1 MKLKNLLIFLIILTV
16 LINISCIYATENN
29 TEILRENNEIN
40 IYVDTN
46 TGEDSNTGDSWQTPV
61 KSIGKAIDLTDNN
74 KTTNIYLGNGT
85 YNGEKNAELKIENKN
100 TVNIIGSNNTI
111 IHGENLKQILILSNI
126 KNITLKN
133 IQFVNATSKN
143 INYGVAIIVKNNTNV
158 LIDNCQFINNT
169 KSSIYNE
176 GTLTITN
183 TNFLNNK
190 DRSSAIENNIL
201 GGAIY
206 NIGNLTVANS
216 TFKENYAGSGGAIYN
231 AGNLIV
237 NSSTFRYN
245 KATNHGGSMIV
256 DSIKNR
262 KDGGRGGDICN
273 FGNAIITNTTFKE
286 TQLVDLGARG
296 GSIYNNGTMLLKH
309 VEISNITMISDDP
322 LGRHSA
328 GTAIANIA
336 NLTLKD
342 SLIANITTHIT
353 YQGRIQ
359 GAIQN
364 EGLFTATGTL
374 FVNNKPD
381 RVYGHQLYYDIG
393 TGNIYNTG
401 GGILNITSCAFFNA
415 NQNIL
420 ETVVQD
426 VAIIAGSAI
435 CLENNSWSGEDPLT
449 NNHIYG
455 TLNVTNYMLHL
466 M

>member
-1 MKLKNLLIFLIILTV
+1 MKLKKILIFLIILTV
-16 LINISCIYATENN
+16 LINVSCIYATDNN
-29 TEILRENNEIN
+29 TEILGENNEIN

-46 TGEDSNTGDSWQTPV
+46 TGEDSNTGDSWETPV
-61 KSIGKAIDLTDNN
+61 KSIGKAIDLTDDN

-85 YNGEKNAELKIENKN
+85 FNGEKNVELKIENKN

-111 IHGENLKQILILSNI
+111 INGENLKQILTLSNI
-126 KNITLKN
+126 RNITLKN

-143 INYGVAIIVKNNTNV
+143 INFGVALTIKNNTNV
-158 LIDNCQFINNT
+158 LIDSCQFLDNT

-183 TNFLNNK
+183 TYFINNK
-190 DRSSAIENNIL
+190 DRINEIINNIL

-206 NIGNLTVANS
+206 NTGNLAVANS

-231 AGNLIV
+231 TGNLTV

-245 KATNHGGSMIV
+245 KATNHGGSLIV
-256 DSIKNR
+256 DSIKTR

-273 FGNAIITNTTFKE
+273 FGNATITNTTFKE

-296 GSIYNNGTMLLKH
+296 GSIYNNGTMLLKQ
-309 VEISNITMISDDP
+309 VEISNIAMISDDP
-322 LGRHSA
+322 IGRHTA
-328 GTAIANIA
+328 GTAIANIG
-336 NLTLKD
+336 NLTLEN
-342 SLIANITTHIT
+342 SLIANITTHVT

-374 FVNNKPD
+374 FVNNKYD
-381 RVYGHQLYYDIG
+381 RVYGHQIYYDIG

-401 GGILNITSCAFFNA
+401 EGILNITSCAFFNE

-420 ETVVQD
+420 ETVAQD
-426 VAIIAGSAI
+426 VAIMAGAAV
-435 CLENNSWSGEDPLT
+435 CLENNSWSGEK
-449 NNHIYG
+449 
-455 TLNVTNYMLHL
+455 
-466 M
+466 